1 MVIAAAL
8 ERTVV
13 TPARAARA
21 DPPATAANPAAIP
34 GAASPLIR
42 ANNVAPTA
50 LAVPILIPRSN
61 CSLDMS
67 CCDEVGV
74 SFGARAIRP
83 PCELELGVVLTD
95 AGAD

>member
-1 MVIAAAL
+1 
-8 ERTVV
+8 
-13 TPARAARA
+13 
-21 DPPATAANPAAIP
+21 
-34 GAASPLIR
+34 
-42 ANNVAPTA
+42 
-50 LAVPILIPRSN
+50 LIPRSN